1 MIRIFLLSILAMF
14 FIGCSSK
21 EDVYVTKRIYKD
33 ISKDAVL
40 EASKKVFLLSNQK
53 KDFIIDSYRNKL
65 KVTKVIFKDRV
76 FRIDLYQDKW
86 LLEVV
91 QMDNE
96 SRANLILV
104 RSDAIN
110 QDEKKSI
117 NEDVHEVFWARVEY
131 LLGLTKDWKYCQ
143 THLIT
148 TFDNSL
154 CSNIFTSGKP
164 EDTDMVKDK
173 KIISKNNINTI
184 DTIKSDVYETTDL
197 SLSKQSSDLFEQS
210 DKLPDS
216 GIINPVSDETIM
228 EIKALKATETTTE
241 EKPVDETA
249 PVAQTEDKVTQQN
262 SEDKDTKENKEEK
275 KDSKTAQEDK
285 NINEFKN
292 NLDEIVNTKNSTKE
306 VDTQKIVDESQNIK
320 EDNQF
325 DFKKDD
331 AQKELTQTK

>member
-1 MIRIFLLSILAMF
+1 MF

-76 FRIDLYQDKW
+76 FRVDLYQDKW

-249 PVAQTEDKVTQQN
+249 PVAQTEDKATQQN

-331 AQKELTQTK
+331 AQKEPTQTK